1 MSRILHWRFCGTL
14 SVMLAICM
22 ILPVMALA
30 GSAVGSAKP
39 VVIANS
45 PGYYKISLGKAEDA
59 RVGTKGVIS
68 RHDKDIAK
76 FEITSVELGYSCI
89 KLTDVSPNETVL
101 VGDGIQLTTI
111 PATAKIK
118 KASSA
123 GKTLGFLLLV
133 GALAALGS
141 GKGGHGGSGSNAA
154 HTVNV
159 QATRTSM
166 PADGASTTAITATVV
181 DAQNAAVSDGTPVTF
196 SASAGAITPATTT
209 TAGGSATATLTSAT
223 TAGPCTVTAHAGEVE
238 STVTVAF
245 VPSDQGN
252 RGSITLEATPASI
265 QVLNSGGA
273 QTESSVVATCRD
285 EMGALA
291 TSGTVTFTS
300 TLGSVI
306 GTAEINPATGEAT
319 TNFSSSQTGDADI
332 TAEWSGA
339 SANITV
345 KVTAGPPHS
354 ITAQCTPTAIECDGN
369 SFATVKVTVTD
380 IAGNPVTDGTVVDY
394 TVQSDVAGGGN
405 GTVTPQTRTTDGVA
419 TALLFSRDS
428 AGAVSLP
435 GTSTVTATV
444 TRAAQ
449 LAAGIPA
456 PAVDIS
462 NHETQ
467 VLFTSLDVE
476 EIHIGANPT
485 NIRGWDFVNA
495 TTTIEAVVYDSHHNP
510 VPNGTAVY
518 FSANHG
524 MIYGNGGTAGTVA
537 MSTTTLGH
545 AQATLVSDASGD
557 GTWNGF
563 VDVSATSGNVNI
575 TVPGLVIFSGPP
587 VGHNCQINISPTT
600 LVNSGDAATVTIIAL
615 DTNGNPVVDGTKVD
629 ISATKGSI
637 GTSAVTLSGVVQVT
651 LSTSTD
657 PANPTATGTGTVT
670 AKIDSGG
677 SGLPV
682 TVSTDYTVATPGP

>member
-22 ILPVMALA
+22 VLPVMALA
-30 GSAVGSAKP
+30 GSVVGSAKP
-39 VVIANS
+39 VVISNS
-45 PGYYKISLGKAEDA
+45 PGDYKISLGKGEDA

-76 FEITSVELGYSCI
+76 FEITSVEWGYSCI

-101 VGDGIQLTTI
+101 VGDGIHLTTI
-111 PATAKIK
+111 PAPTKIK

-123 GKTLGFLLLV
+123 GKTIGFLLLV

-141 GKGGHGGSGSNAA
+141 GKGGGSHGSSAA
-154 HTVNV
+154 HTVSL
-159 QATRTSM
+159 QAEHTSL
-166 PADGASTTAITATVV
+166 PADGTSTTPITATVV
-181 DAQNAAVSDGTPVTF
+181 DGQNAAVPDGTPVTF
-196 SASAGAITPATTT
+196 SASAGAITPASTT
-209 TAGGSATATLTSAT
+209 TAGGTATATLTSAG
-223 TAGPCTVTAHAGEVE
+223 TAGPCTVTAHAGSVE

-252 RGSITLEATPASI
+252 RGSITLEAAPASI

-273 QTESSVVATCRD
+273 QAESSVVATCRD

-300 TLGSVI
+300 SLGSVI

-319 TNFSSSQTGDADI
+319 TNFSSSQTGDAEI
-332 TAEWSGA
+332 TAAWSGA

-354 ITAQCTPTAIECDGN
+354 ITAECTPAAIECDGN

-394 TVQSDVAGGGN
+394 TVQADVAGGGN
-405 GTVTPQTRTTDGVA
+405 GTVTPQTRTTNGVA

-428 AGAVSLP
+428 AGGVSLP

-456 PAVDIS
+456 PVADMS

-467 VLFTSLDVE
+467 VLFTSLDVAQ
-476 EIHIGANPT
+476 IHIGANPT

-495 TTTIEAVVYDSHHNP
+495 TTTVEAVVYDSHHNP
-510 VPNGTAVY
+510 VPDGTAVY
-518 FSANHG
+518 FTANHG
-524 MIYGNGGTAGTVA
+524 MIYGNSGAAGLVA
-537 MSTTTLGH
+537 MSTTKVGH

-563 VDVSATSGNVNI
+563 VDVTARSGNVDI

-587 VGHNCQINISPTT
+587 VGAHCQISISPTT
-600 LVNSGDAATVTIIAL
+600 LLNSGDAATVTIIAL
-615 DTNGNPVVDGTKVD
+615 DANHNPVVDGTKVD

-682 TVSTDYTVATPGP
+682 TVSTNYTVAAPGP